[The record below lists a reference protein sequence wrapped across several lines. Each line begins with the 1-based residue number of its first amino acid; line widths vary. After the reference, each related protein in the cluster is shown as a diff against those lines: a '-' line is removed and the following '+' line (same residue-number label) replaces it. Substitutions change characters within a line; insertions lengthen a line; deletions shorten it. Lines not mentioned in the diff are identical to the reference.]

1 LYCSFAEE
9 EIINWKKLEP
19 MILEIKKA
27 ATSSETE
34 KIYKTLTQLIKK
46 FNPSYIIPDK
56 DYLRGQ

>member
-1 LYCSFAEE
+1 
-9 EIINWKKLEP
+9 

-34 KIYKTLTQLIKK
+34 KIYKTLTQLIKE